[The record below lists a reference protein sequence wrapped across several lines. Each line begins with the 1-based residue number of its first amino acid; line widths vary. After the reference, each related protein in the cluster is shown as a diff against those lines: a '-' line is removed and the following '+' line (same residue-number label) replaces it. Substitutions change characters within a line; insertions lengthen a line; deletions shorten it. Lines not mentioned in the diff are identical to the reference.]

1 MRFFIVGFLLL
12 LSCFA
17 RASVDVSRVFIVA
30 NSDSSDSLRLA
41 EFYSRARSIPHENI
55 IPVSAGKS
63 VVVSRSVYERSIAD
77 PVIDALV
84 ARRAVSASVVGR
96 SAKYPRRLYAFL
108 SHDVDFIVMCMMP
121 HSVAPTSA
129 KKSPFDGASVDSELA
144 ATFISSDALAR
155 SCPNPLFR
163 NYANPDSHKVFG
175 VLRVVRLDGDSF
187 ATAKRSVESALA
199 AEKSGLRGRVYID
212 KSKKYAMGDKWL
224 DSAAAV
230 FRSMHFDVS
239 VDEGRGLFDYYSRM
253 DSAAVYLGW
262 YASNPRFYFLEKGF
276 SLADG
281 AIADHIYSYSAKNL
295 RASGWTLR
303 FLRCGAAQSFGNV
316 YEPYLMGTHHVDVIA
331 EAYARGMSAG
341 EVAYASVPA
350 LSWQT
355 LVVGD
360 PLYEPFKV
368 GLDAQLAAL
377 ERGEFDGL
385 SQYVV
390 LREANRRLANGAG
403 AAEVSKYI
411 ESWVGRISDDALLMR
426 LIDDGSGDSLRHA
439 DALLSR
445 DIFSAPDKLGTAF
458 ALARF
463 FESKKKYSEAMSV
476 YEKLPLSLSDAF
488 KRAVVARAAG
498 LSVKSGLPL
507 SEKFAS
513 LKRRFDELDAAARAK
528 AAAEKARKDAERAG
542 KSAATSSVKK

>member
-1 MRFFIVGFLLL
+1 MRFLIAGFVMLI
-12 LSCFA
+12 SSFA
-17 RASVDVSRVFIVA
+17 YAAVDVSRIFIIA
-30 NSDSSDSLRLA
+30 NSDSTDSLRLA
-41 EFYSRARSIPHENI
+41 EFYSRARSIPTENI
-55 IPVSAGKS
+55 ISVSAGKS
-63 VVVSRSVYERSIAD
+63 AVISRSVYERSVAD

-84 ARRAVSASVVGR
+84 ARGAVSATVIGR

-121 HSVAPTSA
+121 HSVAPTSP

-144 ATFISSDALAR
+144 ATFIASDSLAR

-175 VLRVVRLDGDSF
+175 VLRVARLDGDSF
-187 ATAKRSVESALA
+187 ATAKKSVESALA
-199 AEKSGLRGRVYID
+199 AERAGLRGRVYID
-212 KSKKYAMGDKWL
+212 KSKKYAMGDRWL
-224 DSAAAV
+224 DSAASV
-230 FRSMHFDVS
+230 FRSMYFDVS

-253 DSAAVYLGW
+253 DAAAVYLGW
-262 YASNPRFYFLEKGF
+262 YAANPRFYFLEEGF
-276 SLADG
+276 FLADG

-295 RASGWTLR
+295 RSSGWTLR

-316 YEPYLMGTHHVDVIA
+316 YEPYLSGTHHVDAVA

-341 EVAYASVPA
+341 EVAYASVPD

-360 PLYEPFKV
+360 PLYAPFKV
-368 GLDAQLAAL
+368 GLDVQLAAL
-377 ERGEFDGL
+377 ERGEIDGL

-390 LREANRRLANGAG
+390 LREANRRLAKGAG
-403 AAEVSKYI
+403 AEEVSKYI
-411 ESWVGRISDDALLMR
+411 ESWVGRIPDDALLMR
-426 LIDDGSGDSLRHA
+426 LIDDGYGDSLRHA
-439 DALLSR
+439 DALLTR
-445 DIFSAPDKLGTAF
+445 GIFSAPDKLGTAF

-463 FESKKKYSEAMSV
+463 FESRKKYAEAMSV
-476 YEKLPLSLSDAF
+476 YERLPLSLSDAF

-498 LSVKSGLPL
+498 LSAKSGLPL

-513 LKRRFDELDAAARAK
+513 LKRRFEEIDAAVRAK

-542 KSAATSSVKK
+542 KSAAPAKK